1 MKEPGNNSETGR
13 VTGVMQALAWISLL
27 VLAVLFFQDLLGRQY
42 NPNQAPEVG
51 VGEDGAQEV
60 ILQRNRQGHYVA
72 DGAINGQPVTFMLD
86 TGATM
91 VALPAHL
98 ATKLGIK
105 RGRALQFQTANGIAR
120 GFAARLDDVALGPIT
135 LQDVEAGITQGL
147 TGDEVLLGMSFLK
160 HIEFTQRGDTLTL
173 RQ

>member
-1 MKEPGNNSETGR
+1 
-13 VTGVMQALAWISLL
+13 MQALAWISLL
-27 VLAVLFFQDLLGRQY
+27 ALAVFFFQDLLDRQY
-42 NPNQAPEVG
+42 NPNETPEVG
-51 VGEDGAQEV
+51 VSEDGAYEV
-60 ILQRNRQGHYVA
+60 ILERNRYGHYVA

-98 ATKLGIK
+98 AAKLGIQ
-105 RGRALQFQTANGIAR
+105 RGRALQFQTANGVAR
-120 GFAARLDDVALGPIT
+120 GFAARLDEVALGPIT
-135 LQDVEAGITQGL
+135 LRDVDAGITQGL
-147 TGDEVLLGMSFLK
+147 RGDEVLLGMSFLK